1 MTGRAIVSRKI
12 DHRQLG
18 RLRRGQGEIANHIID
33 EFAAGRLSRRDFV
46 RRASVVGISAP
57 LLGSI
62 LAACGSSS
70 SSSGS
75 APSSTSS
82 ATATG
87 AAGAVIK
94 AGITTPTAAIN
105 PVTVADQGG
114 LDMLAQTGEY
124 LCLSTQTLTLT
135 PVLATSWTP
144 NATSD
149 VWTFKIRQGVKFHNG
164 AALTA
169 DDVVYTY
176 QLHTNPKNGSNA
188 LSVLGGVLSPSGVVK
203 VDDYTVAFHLE
214 APNGNFPYLTS
225 SDNYNMIIIPKGY
238 NPASWQSTFIG
249 TGPFVLGSYTPK
261 SGATFTRNES
271 YWGTKAL
278 PSATQFTFYD
288 TQNPMIL
295 ALTGSTID
303 VVGQFSVSGA
313 QELLTGSYNIIKLK
327 SSAHRELSMR
337 CDQAPFTDPR
347 VRQAIALTLNRTA
360 IVTALFKGYAD
371 VGNDSPFA
379 PVFPSTDTSIAQR
392 TQNISQA
399 KSLLA
404 AAGHS
409 SGFSTQ
415 LITEDLLEIPD
426 YAQIVAQSAAEIGVK
441 INLKVE
447 SSPAYYGKAVFGQSD
462 WLDATMSLVDYGHRS
477 VPNAFL
483 TAALETINAK
493 TGTGPWNAAHFNN
506 TSYDKL
512 AAQYVAASDLST
524 QRSIAGQIETLLLA
538 QTPVIF
544 GYFYNY
550 LTATATGVT
559 GVYPT
564 AIGHLFLY
572 NAAKS

>member
-1 MTGRAIVSRKI
+1 MTRNI
-12 DHRQLG
+12 DHRRLS
-18 RLRRGQGEIANHIID
+18 RLREDQSDVANHVID
-33 EFAAGRLSRRDFV
+33 EFAAGRLTRRDFV
-46 RRASVVGISAP
+46 RRASVVGISVP
-57 LLGSI
+57 VLGSV

-70 SSSGS
+70 SSSAKSG
-75 APSSTSS
+75 TSS
-82 ATATG
+82 STATG
-87 AAGAVIK
+87 APGATIK

-124 LCLSTQTLTLT
+124 LCLSTQTLTLK

-176 QLHTNPKNGSNA
+176 QLHANPKNGSNA
-188 LSVLGGVLSPSGVVK
+188 LSVLGGVLIPSGVVK

-249 TGPFVLGSYTPK
+249 TGPFKLGSYTPK

-379 PVFPSTDTSIAQR
+379 PVFPSTDTSISQR

-415 LITEDLLEIPD
+415 LVTENLLEIPD
-426 YAQIVAQSAAEIGVK
+426 YAQIVVQSAAQIGVK

-447 SSPAYYGKAVFGQSD
+447 SSSAYYGKATFGQSD

-506 TSYDKL
+506 AQYDKL

>member
-1 MTGRAIVSRKI
+1 MNI
-12 DHRQLG
+12 DHRRLG
-18 RLRRGQGEIANHIID
+18 RIRQDQGDIANHIID
-33 EFAAGRLSRRDFV
+33 EFAAGRLSRRDFI
-46 RRASVVGISAP
+46 RRASVVGISVP
-57 LLGSI
+57 VLGSV

-70 SSSGS
+70 STSAKSG
-75 APSSTSS
+75 TSS
-82 ATATG
+82 SSTATG
-87 AAGAVIK
+87 APGAVIK

-124 LCLSTQTLTLT
+124 LTLSTQTLTLQ

-144 NATSD
+144 NATAD

-176 QLHTNPKNGSNA
+176 QLHANPKNGSNA
-188 LSVLGGVLSPSGVVK
+188 LSVLGGVLTASGVVK

-214 APNGNFPYLTS
+214 AANGNFPYLTS

-278 PSATQFTFYD
+278 PSQTQFTFYD

-337 CDQAPFTDPR
+337 CDQAPFTDSR
-347 VRQAIALTLNRTA
+347 VRQAIALTLDRRA

-379 PVFPSTDTSIAQR
+379 PVYPSTDTSIAQR
-392 TQNISQA
+392 VQNISQA

-415 LITEDLLEIPD
+415 LITENLLEIPD
-426 YAQIVAQSAAEIGVK
+426 YAQIVAQSAAQIGVK
-441 INLKVE
+441 ISLKVE
-447 SSPAYYGKAVFGQSD
+447 SSSAYYGKATFGQSD

-483 TAALETINAK
+483 TAALETTNAK

-506 TSYDKL
+506 AQYDKL

-550 LTATATGVT
+550 LTATASGVT

-572 NAAKS
+572 HAAKS